1 MNIPILRVRGD
12 DGKVVDIPAIVGPRG
27 PGSGD
32 MKADVYDPQGK
43 KTDIFKYVDDQVGA
57 VSSFNGRTGAVNP
70 QAGDYTAEMVGAY
83 SKEETNEAIE
93 VAVGAANEA
102 KSDAADARSLAE
114 SKATTVTVAVT
125 VGTGWTKEGSC
136 YYKDVDAPGIDATD
150 NPIVDINPG
159 SDNAANVLYSE
170 AMCKVFRITTSENS
184 IRVWATEAIAT
195 AFPIQLKVVR

>member
-1 MNIPILRVRGD
+1 MKIPILRVRD
-12 DGKVVDIPAIVGPRG
+12 KNGKVVDIPAIVGPRG

-43 KTDIFKYVDDQVGA
+43 KTDIFQYVDDQVGA
-57 VSSFNGRTGAVNP
+57 VSSFNGRTGAVKP
-70 QAGDYTAEMVGAY
+70 QTGDYTAEMVGAY
-83 SKEETNEAIE
+83 SKEETNEAI
-93 VAVGAANEA
+93 AAAIGAANEA
-102 KSDAADARSLAE
+102 KSDAAEARSLAE

-184 IRVWATEAIAT
+184 IRVWATDAVAT